1 MLCFDENHFRISIKH
16 VNRTDETVLQGGDEG
31 IFLSRNTKPSC
42 QVLLKCLCATD
53 AFHNRIRNDSF
64 EPVHSVRAS
73 CSMHCFFLWFDWI
86 SCALLLLLTS
96 WSTTF
101 AVHQD
106 ELLAFPSVRTF
117 CTRHSF
123 IQVWTSITIP
133 QFKFLY
139 IRESCTDVEGTSSMD
154 TWGIWIPRSFCA
166 LSIEPG
172 CTLWG
177 SMPCTPGNFLD
188 SHACFLLALLGL
200 FSMFCIQALSPF
212 RRTRWAPISKWTC
225 SCTSTFCKS
234 IECPWH
240 AWVWTGIQGP
250 TSGLTFVLMA
260 SFPLSARQIIR
271 VSASSVTDTSS
282 LRVFVNRGFT
292 YANSFV
298 HRHVAEIHLNCL
310 PDFLFLGVVATNNNV
325 CSFCACRNGTQN
337 HQDR

>member
-1 MLCFDENHFRISIKH
+1 MKLFFKVATKEFSFHAAPNHRVRCYWSAFARQMHSI
-16 VNRTDETVLQGGDEG
+16 TEFAMTALSQCTVCVEVVPCTAFSFGSIG
-31 IFLSRNTKPSC
+31 FH
-42 QVLLKCLCATD
+42 VLLL
-53 AFHNRIRNDSF
+53 S
-64 EPVHSVRAS
+64 
-73 CSMHCFFLWFDWI
+73 
-86 SCALLLLLTS
+86 TS

-101 AVHQD
+101 AVPQD
-106 ELLAFPSVRTF
+106 ELLALPSVRTLR
-117 CTRHSF
+117 TRHSF

-133 QFKFLY
+133 QSKSLY
-139 IRESCTDVEGTSSMD
+139 IRESCTHVEGTSCMD

-166 LSIEPG
+166 LSIEQG
-172 CTLWG
+172 CTQWG
-177 SMPCTPGNFLD
+177 SMPCTPGNFLE

-234 IECPWH
+234 TECPWH

-260 SFPLSARQIIR
+260 SFPLSARQTIR
-271 VSASSVTDTSS
+271 VSASSVTDTSA
-282 LRVFVNRGFT
+282 LRVFVNRGFM

-310 PDFLFLGVVATNNNV
+310 PHFLFLSVVASNNKV
-325 CSFCACRNGTQN
+325 CSFCDCRNGTQN